1 MIEIARIIQATQIV
15 YQRSSHKATQPSSW
29 KANIEKKIEGL
40 KSLII
45 MLERVL
51 KLEKLEKNDKS
62 KVLAFMSQE
71 KFRMASA
78 LDAKEAISRCNE
90 RILVYAKKIEMHE
103 KRKVFFRQNASF
115 ELYRRRFYK
124 SLESTEVV
132 VHQVTT
138 TKIKEF

>member
-1 MIEIARIIQATQIV
+1 
-15 YQRSSHKATQPSSW
+15 
-29 KANIEKKIEGL
+29 
-40 KSLII
+40 
-45 MLERVL
+45 MLERVI

-71 KFRMASA
+71 KLRMGSA
-78 LDAKEAISRCNE
+78 LDTKEAISRCNE

-103 KRKVFFRQNASF
+103 KRKVFSRQNASF

-132 VHQVTT
+132 EHQVATT
-138 TKIKEF
+138 EIKEFFGPK